1 MVDSSNVKIIYGDQ
15 MTGLYD
21 SIDDVIDIEGL
32 KQTSEPLKS
41 MFPATESFDWPI
53 FVERLLGLD
62 DFAENK
68 HFNEKLTK
76 ELIENVDQVYEEMY
90 AQLFTGPF
98 AMLAC
103 F

>member
-1 MVDSSNVKIIYGDQ
+1 
-15 MTGLYD
+15 
-21 SIDDVIDIEGL
+21 
-32 KQTSEPLKS
+32 

-90 AQLFTGPF
+90 A
-98 AMLAC
+98 
-103 F
+103 